1 VTRACLRPAPTL
13 PHLPPIILARGE
25 RKTIGRSTQA
35 DYVIDEPS
43 LSRLHAAVATSNE
56 GALTVEDL
64 GSTNGVFVN
73 GTRQQQS
80 LLALGDVVLFGI
92 LEYRVE
98 AAPEEEKSSDFSDR
112 TIFRSLKVEPPAD
125 IDTIAITG
133 LLASSRELM
142 ACTDLPGLLDR
153 VLDRLQPVLKPD
165 RSAILLFDAESGEL
179 TTRAVRPAGDYTSV
193 SDFASATAVREA
205 IRAREVLEVCDARID
220 SRLQGAA
227 SIARAG
233 VRSAICV
240 PLLGRTGPI
249 GALYAD
255 QVWYAGRFSQEQVQ
269 YTVAFAAHAAAALE
283 TAKLY
288 DDRERHF
295 HATLEAFARAIDAR
309 DRYTAGHSERVTAY
323 TLELAQAIGVPEA
336 ELEIIRRACM
346 LHDIGKVGVPDAV
359 LLKPGPL
366 NSTERATME
375 SHVII
380 GYDMLMPLPFLKES
394 MPGLR
399 GHHERW
405 DGRGYPDRLVADQIH
420 PHSRI
425 MAVADSYDAMTSARP
440 YRSALSCEEAA
451 RRLRADAGSQFA
463 PAAIEAFDA
472 VEGRFLT
479 IRETMAPPSVESTP
493 SAPLTPH

>member
-1 VTRACLRPAPTL
+1 M
-13 PHLPPIILARGE
+13 ILVCGE
-25 RKTIGRSTQA
+25 RKTIGRSPQA
-35 DYVIDEPS
+35 DFVIDEPS
-43 LSRLHAAVATSNE
+43 LSRLHAAVAMSAD
-56 GALTVEDL
+56 GALAVEDL

-73 GTRQQQS
+73 GSRQTS
-80 LLALGDVVLFGI
+80 STLAIGDGVVFGI

-98 AAPEEEKSSDFSDR
+98 ATPEEEPPDLSEQ
-112 TIFRSLKVEPPAD
+112 TIFRALKLEEPVGS
-125 IDTIAITG
+125 IDAVAIAG

-165 RSAILLFDAESGEL
+165 RSAILLFDEASGEL

-193 SDFASATAVREA
+193 SDFASSTAVREA
-205 IRAREVLEVCDARID
+205 IRAREMLEVCDARLD
-220 SRLQGAA
+220 SRLQGSA

-255 QVWYAGRFSQEQVQ
+255 QVWYAGRFSKEQVQ
-269 YTVAFAAHAAAALE
+269 YTAAFAAHAAAALE

-295 HATLEAFARAIDAR
+295 RATLETFARAIDAR

-323 TLELAQAIGVPEA
+323 TLVLARAAGMPET
-336 ELEIIRRACM
+336 ELEVIRRACM
-346 LHDIGKVGVPDAV
+346 LHDIGKVGVPDCV

-366 NSTERATME
+366 DPAERTMME
-375 SHVII
+375 AHVVI
-380 GYDMLMPLPFLKES
+380 GYDMLVPLPFLKES
-394 MPGLR
+394 LPGIR

-405 DGRGYPDRLVADQIH
+405 DGSGYPDGLAGADIH
-420 PHSRI
+420 PHARL
-425 MAVADSYDAMTSARP
+425 MTVADSYDAMTSARP
-440 YRSALSCEEAA
+440 YRTALPIDEAA
-451 RRLRADAGSQFA
+451 RRLRASAGAQFA
-463 PAAIEAFDA
+463 DAAVEAFDA
-472 VEGRFLT
+472 VEGEFQT
-479 IRETMAPPSVESTP
+479 IRDTTAPTP
-493 SAPLTPH
+493 